1 MAANLREIVNFS
13 LVLINLE
20 LLNSDDAMLG
30 FQSAVDAD
38 IRHGGGV
45 SIDAATGQTQQA
57 RILHLDRD
65 RINLNLSPA
74 RSSVTREF
82 PAVDNLEVDAGR
94 FAQVVNYAL
103 IAGHSLNGA
112 RHDFGYNAEMV
123 FDQDYSPTAFEF
135 LGERL
140 LRHERVVPSHRQF
153 LGGACR
159 MVVLDDLGQWTY
171 NFEPRFNDPQT
182 QRVFI
187 NVNLHN
193 EQRPLPNGTQVADAI
208 VQIVEGVKD
217 LMNRL
222 DG

>member
-13 LVLINLE
+13 LVIVNLE
-20 LLNSDDAMLG
+20 LLNSDDAMRG
-30 FQSAVDAD
+30 FQNAVDAD

-65 RINLNLSPA
+65 RINLNLSSA
-74 RSSVTREF
+74 RSSVTRDF
-82 PAVDNLEVDAGR
+82 PVVDNLAAEAGR

-103 IAGHSLNGA
+103 IAGNSLNGA

-123 FDQDYSPTAFEF
+123 FDQNYNPTAFEF
-135 LGERL
+135 IGERL
-140 LRHERVVPSHRQF
+140 LRRERVAPPNRQF

-159 MVVLDDLGQWTY
+159 MVVLDEMGQWTY

-182 QRVFI
+182 PRVFI

-193 EQRPLPNGTQVADAI
+193 AQRPLPRGTQVAEAI
-208 VQIVEGVKD
+208 VRIVEGVQD